1 MTPKEKAREL
11 FNKFFETIS
20 TSGYPDGEI
29 LEATKNSAV
38 ICIDEIID
46 RLDMADT
53 YIRDLGK
60 GNFIRELE
68 YWHTVKKELILLKP
82 YN

>member
-1 MTPKEKAREL
+1 MTPKKKQENCLTNFLKQSARQV
-11 FNKFFETIS
+11 
-20 TSGYPDGEI
+20 YPDGEI